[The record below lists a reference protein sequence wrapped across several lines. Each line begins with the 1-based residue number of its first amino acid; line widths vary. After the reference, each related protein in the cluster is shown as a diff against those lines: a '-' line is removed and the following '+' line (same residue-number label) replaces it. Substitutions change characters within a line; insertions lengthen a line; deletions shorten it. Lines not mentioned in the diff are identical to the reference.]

1 MDKKT
6 YFEYYKKCASCKY
19 CEDLAEEG
27 YRKCTCRGKQY
38 IDRVTDYC
46 SDYVVHSDYIG
57 MVDYNGRYRG
67 SSSSSYSSSSNSGSS
82 SSSSEGPGCGCIGFG
97 IVAAIIVAGGYV
109 VLSSMGI
116 I

>member
-67 SSSSSYSSSSNSGSS
+67 SSSSGYSSSSSGSSGSS
-82 SSSSEGPGCGCIGFG
+82 SGPGCGCIALGLVLFAALGTGFVFLVESG
-97 IVAAIIVAGGYV
+97 I
-109 VLSSMGI
+109 LQ
-116 I
+116 